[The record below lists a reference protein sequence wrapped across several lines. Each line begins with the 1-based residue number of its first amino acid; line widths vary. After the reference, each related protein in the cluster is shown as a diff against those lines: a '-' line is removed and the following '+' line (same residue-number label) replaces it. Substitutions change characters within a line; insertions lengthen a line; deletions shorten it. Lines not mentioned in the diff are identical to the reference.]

1 MIDLDEMREYIE
13 AQDMDKG
20 GPAEGR
26 RLVARCAHVQCRPPD
41 MCSADPRPAVR
52 WAHAAP
58 RRAWADPAF
67 KARLLA
73 DGKAAMAELGINGTG
88 QSADLVVVG
97 APLPQP

>member
-26 RLVARCAHVQCRPPD
+26 RLVARCRPPWPGG
-41 MCSADPRPAVR
+41 SADPRPAVR

>member
-1 MIDLDEMREYIE
+1 MVSFSL
-13 AQDMDKG
+13 
-20 GPAEGR
+20 
-26 RLVARCAHVQCRPPD
+26 
-41 MCSADPRPAVR
+41 SADPRPAAG